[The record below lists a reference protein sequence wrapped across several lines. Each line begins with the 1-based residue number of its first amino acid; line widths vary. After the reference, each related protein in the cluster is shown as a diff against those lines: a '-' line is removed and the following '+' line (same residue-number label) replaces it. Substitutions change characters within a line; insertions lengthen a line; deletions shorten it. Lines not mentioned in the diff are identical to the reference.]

1 MADKKFE
8 VIEHTA
14 DIGLAAYGKDLKEA
28 FANAAYG
35 MTSMVIEPGELGES
49 VVRPIQV
56 SSDDI
61 EGLLVRWLSEF
72 IYFFDTIGLLFKRFD
87 IESLTDTHLKARV
100 FGERYDPQKHRLKR
114 GIKAVTRHMLKVE
127 QKDGVEIRVIF
138 DI

>member
-1 MADKKFE
+1 MADKRFQI
-8 VIEHTA
+8 IEHTA

-35 MTSMVIEPGELGES
+35 MTSLVVEPGELGES
-49 VVRPIQV
+49 VVRPIEV
-56 SSDDI
+56 SSDDK

-72 IYFFDTIGLLFKRFD
+72 IYLFETIGLLSKRFD
-87 IESLTDTHLKARV
+87 IESLTATHLKARV
-100 FGERYDPQKHRLKR
+100 FGERYDPQKHHLKR

-127 QKDGVEIRVIF
+127 QNDGVKIRVIF